1 MSQSAKKQTFLHGA
15 ALLAVATAIVKV
27 VGALYKIPLKMIVG
41 DMGYSYFYT
50 AYDIYTVLLLIATAG
65 LPVAMSRMVSQTSS
79 LKKYNQVRR
88 VYTTSRTI
96 FVVLGLTGSAL
107 MILFCHQ
114 LAEFEHQPDAWPAI
128 ACLGP
133 CAFLMCLMSAY
144 RGFSQGLGNMIPTS
158 VSQVLEAVVKL
169 VVGLAA
175 AYVIMALTQSVPLAA
190 AGGILGVTVSCL
202 VSTLYLS
209 YCFRKVYNAMP
220 ASSDAP
226 GTFGAATRELM
237 VIAVPI
243 TVGSAGLQMLTVLET
258 NLYMNQLLTAGGLSQ
273 AQADMMKGV
282 YNMTQTVFN
291 LPCAFIVPIT
301 VSVIPAI
308 TSHLTLLD
316 HRAVRGTEESAA
328 RITGL
333 ISLPC
338 AVGLTLLAEPIM
350 ALLGDYAGEN
360 LVLATQLMRL
370 FGAAVFFYAVIQLT
384 NALMQAHGYAHLPV
398 INMLLAGVAK
408 LAVVYILVGN
418 SAIGL
423 LGMPLSAVLCYACI
437 CGMNLLVMRKV
448 VPQKPRMVANLLR
461 ALIPSLVMG
470 AAAYGT
476 WYGLKQLLGEGGS
489 RLILCAA
496 PVLVGVVVYV
506 AGVILCKSITREDCL
521 LLPKGEKIAKL
532 LHL

>member
-15 ALLAVATAIVKV
+15 ALLAAATAIVKV

-79 LKKYNQVRR
+79 LKKYNQTRR
-88 VYTTSRTI
+88 VYTTSRNI
-96 FVVLGLTGSAL
+96 FVCVGLVGSGL
-107 MILFCHQ
+107 MILFCRQ
-114 LAEFEHQPDAWPAI
+114 LAEFEHQPDAWAAI

-144 RGFSQGLGNMIPTS
+144 RGFTQGLGNMIPTS
-158 VSQVLEAVVKL
+158 VSQVLEALVKL

-175 AYVIMALTQSVPLAA
+175 AFLLMRLTSSVSLAA

-202 VSTLYLS
+202 VSNFYLAH
-209 YCFRKVYNAMP
+209 CFHKVY
-220 ASSDAP
+220 SSLPQSEDSP
-226 GTFGAATRELM
+226 GTFAAATKELM

-243 TVGSAGLQMLTVLET
+243 TIGSAGLQVLTVLET
-258 NLYMNQLLTAGGLSQ
+258 NLYMNQLLTAGGL
-273 AQADMMKGV
+273 AQGTADTMKGV

-308 TSHLTLLD
+308 TTHLTLLD
-316 HRAVRGTEESAA
+316 DKALRATEESAS

-338 AVGLTLLAEPIM
+338 AVGLCLLAKPIM
-350 ALLGDYAGEN
+350 ALLGSYSGEN
-360 LVLATQLMRL
+360 LELAAQLMSVL
-370 FGAAVFFYAVIQLT
+370 GLAVFFYAVVQLT
-384 NALMQAHGYAHLPV
+384 NTVMQAHGYAHLPV

-423 LGMPLSAVLCYACI
+423 LGMPISAVMCYVCI
-437 CGMNLLVMRKV
+437 CVMNLLVMRRV
-448 VPQKPRMVANLLR
+448 VPQKPKIIRNLLR
-461 ALIPSLVMG
+461 PLLPSLVMG

-476 WYGLKQLLGEGGS
+476 WYGLTKVLGEDGS
-489 RLILCAA
+489 RLILCAV
-496 PVLVGVVVYV
+496 PVLVGVAVYAV
-506 AGVILCKSITREDCL
+506 GVILCRSITREDLL
-521 LLPKGEKIAKL
+521 LLPKGEKIAKF